1 MGKFNS
7 RKIEGVVKKSVKTV
21 RIREG
26 GKEICPE
33 SEEMA
38 EFVPVNLQKKAGKCT
53 SMETEDVSKTNNALI
68 NAE

>member
-1 MGKFNS
+1 M
-7 RKIEGVVKKSVKTV
+7 KTV